1 VLLRDGYACVHAE
14 AERFIAS
21 FYSAIMNPLPQGSG
35 FFSSGRKGLKMA
47 AERSKREQTMSTD
60 LRYELRCREC
70 QTRWGNQP
78 ISFCQNCYAPL
89 EVAYDWD
96 RIRKEI
102 SKEKIAAR
110 ATNLWRYKE
119 LLPLPDTY
127 DASTPAG
134 FTPLLKA
141 AKLGDIVRSRS
152 LYLKNDA
159 VCFPTLSFKDRVVAV
174 ALTQAKNFGFDIVS
188 CSSTGNLANAVAAQ
202 AARAGLKACI
212 FIPADLEP
220 AKVLGTQIYGA
231 QIVRIDGN
239 YDHVNRLCS
248 QIADKHRWGFV
259 NVNLR
264 PYYAEGSKTVG
275 YEIAEQLG
283 WRLPDNIV
291 VPMAG
296 GSLITKIYKAFKEL
310 IDLGFVEEKQVK
322 FFGAQATGC
331 SPISVAV
338 KAGRNEIEPQ
348 KPQTIARSLA
358 IGNPADGF
366 YAAKTILGSGGWAE
380 DASDPE
386 IVEAMTLLA
395 ENEGV
400 FTETAGGVTVSAA
413 RKLYAQ
419 GRIHP
424 DETTVL
430 CITGNGLKTTDAFAD
445 RFDTV
450 EPIPPKLAAFEQF
463 LETQFA
469 GAPASGKGAI

>member
-1 VLLRDGYACVHAE
+1 VCLR
-14 AERFIAS
+14 R
-21 FYSAIMNPLPQGSG
+21 
-35 FFSSGRKGLKMA
+35 GRKVHSKFLFSNYEPA
-47 AERSKREQTMSTD
+47 ASGQRVFSFSGNLAADANGPVSRRRKKMSTN

-78 ISFCQNCYAPL
+78 ISFCQNCFAPL

-102 SKEKIAAR
+102 SKDKIASR

-119 LLPLPDTY
+119 LLPLPDNY
-127 DASTPAG
+127 DASAPAG

-141 AKLGDIVRSRS
+141 AKLGESVRSRS

-174 ALTQAKNFGFDIVS
+174 ALTQARNFGFDVVS

-202 AARAGLKACI
+202 AARAGFKACI

-220 AKVLGTQIYGA
+220 AKVLGTQVYGA

-310 IDLGFVEEKQVK
+310 INLGFVEEKQVK

-395 ENEGV
+395 ESEGV
-400 FTETAGGVTVSAA
+400 FTETAGGVTVAAA

-419 GRIHP
+419 GRIRP

-430 CITGNGLKTTDAFAD
+430 CITGNGLKTTDALAGK
-445 RFDTV
+445 FDTV

-469 GAPASGKGAI
+469 GARAAGKGAA